1 MARARGDTHK
11 PEAILPSSTLW
22 LSPMSGHFEPT
33 EAAQLI
39 REGATDF
46 FIGKVTKASEAFG
59 VTVKQ
64 TDLDLVA
71 NRVGMEL
78 KTSVGSFGDTKTSI
92 IKLLKYQAAKNDGI
106 IDSIQ
111 IRTLDDGMRDFL
123 DGIPDNLPSEF
134 SKIEDQIRKLI
145 SEIDVNVV
153 AAKYAHP

>member
-1 MARARGDTHK
+1 
-11 PEAILPSSTLW
+11 
-22 LSPMSGHFEPT
+22 MSGHFEPT

-106 IDSIQ
+106 IDSI
-111 IRTLDDGMRDFL
+111 
-123 DGIPDNLPSEF
+123 
-134 SKIEDQIRKLI
+134 
-145 SEIDVNVV
+145 
-153 AAKYAHP
+153 